1 MARETSITTRF
12 GKRVKLLR
20 NKRGLSQEAFADLCK
35 LDRTYI
41 SGIERGLRNVGL
53 KNIEAIAE
61 SLDVSL
67 SELFEDV

>member
-1 MARETSITTRF
+1 MTKNS
-12 GKRVKLLR
+12 